1 MSNWIGGDAH
11 ASLPHQLR
19 HIGVG
24 LPKAVRIG
32 ESANPVRGSGNIRQG
47 LKMCLEPLAIHGHH
61 SHHFLSSLHTQVQNS
76 FVDISTGAD
85 QNRSGT
91 ERTLFLQ
98 QRRQGQG
105 TGALQR
111 QLSIQARCSDR
122 LPDAVLRDCKDVIHI
137 FFNVRIQVFLAGF
150 PYNCIRH
157 RGTVI
162 QRHQL
167 ALPTGFHID
176 SRPCRHHTIDLDGG
190 LQRLHGQ
197 SDPRDEAAA
206 PDGHHDLLY
215 LGALVQNLQ
224 GNGPL
229 AAHSIPVRG
238 GVHIVQML
246 FFCQLTGRDEG
257 LVICRADFHQIGP
270 QCADAVLFDL
280 GR

>member
-1 MSNWIGGDAH
+1 M
-11 ASLPHQLR
+11 
-19 HIGVG
+19 
-24 LPKAVRIG
+24 
-32 ESANPVRGSGNIRQG
+32 
-47 LKMCLEPLAIHGHH
+47 
-61 SHHFLSSLHTQVQNS
+61 
-76 FVDISTGAD
+76 
-85 QNRSGT
+85 
-91 ERTLFLQ
+91 
-98 QRRQGQG
+98 
-105 TGALQR
+105 
-111 QLSIQARCSDR
+111 
-122 LPDAVLRDCKDVIHI
+122 
-137 FFNVRIQVFLAGF
+137 
-150 PYNCIRH
+150 
-157 RGTVI
+157 I

-176 SRPCRHHTIDLDGG
+176 SRPYRHHTIDLDGG

-270 QCADAVLFDL
+270 SARMLSFLTWGVDTGTTTFAWTPRFRAASAQAMP
-280 GR
+280 